1 MYTNSCESSLFLCH
15 QKSFMIQTDYSRQEN
30 SETDGLPIPQRI
42 WAVVAI
48 AFALCMSVLDIN
60 ISNVVL
66 PTLAHDFDTSPSVT
80 TWIVNGYQLAIVVSL
95 LSFSALGEVFGYR
108 KIFIYGVAFFCV
120 TSLMC
125 ALANSFWTLTV
136 ARVFQGFSASAITSV
151 NTALLRLIYPKS
163 QIGRGMG
170 INAMVIAISAAAG
183 PSVASGILSIA
194 SWHWLFAINL
204 PLGFIALMLG
214 MKHLPREEKVSKHKF
229 DTISAIANAITF
241 GLLIYTLDGFAH
253 HERYDYLILQLVALL
268 VVGTYYIRRQLG
280 QESPLLPL
288 DLLKIPIFRLSILTS
303 ICSFTAQMLAMISLP
318 FFLQNTL
325 GHNEVMTGLLLTP
338 WPLASLITAPIAGYL
353 VERIHPGILGSIG
366 MVIFGIGLYS
376 LSSLST
382 ESTVFSIIWR
392 LALCGAGFGI
402 FQTPNNSTIISSA
415 PTSRSGGASGMMG
428 MARLM
433 GQTLGTT
440 FVALLFSWVA
450 GGRSTAVCLI
460 IGSVFALV
468 AAVVSSLRLS
478 STSTLKQRKS

>member
-1 MYTNSCESSLFLCH
+1 
-15 QKSFMIQTDYSRQEN
+15 MIQT
-30 SETDGLPIPQRI
+30 LPQRTGAI
-42 WAVVAI
+42 VAI
-48 AFALCMSVLDIN
+48 AFALSMSVLDIN

-66 PTLAHDFDTSPSVT
+66 PTLAHDFGTSPSVT

-95 LSFSALGEVFGYR
+95 LSFSALGERIGYR
-108 KIFIYGVAFFCV
+108 KIFLSGVTLFCI
-120 TSLMC
+120 TSLIC
-125 ALANSFWTLTV
+125 ALSDSFWTLTA

-151 NTALLRLIYPKS
+151 NTALIRLIYPKE

-204 PLGFIALMLG
+204 PLGIVALILG
-214 MKHLPREEKVSKHKF
+214 SKYLPRQTELSKHKF

-253 HERYDYLILQLVALL
+253 HERYDYLIIQIVVLVI
-268 VVGTYYIRRQLG
+268 VGTYYVRRQLS

-288 DLLKIPIFRLSILTS
+288 DLLKIPIFRLSIITS

-325 GHNEVMTGLLLTP
+325 GHSEVMTGLLLTP
-338 WPLASLITAPIAGYL
+338 WPLATLITAPIAGYL
-353 VERIHPGILGSIG
+353 VERVHPGILGSIG

-382 ESTVFSIIWR
+382 DSSILSIIWR

-415 PTSRSGGASGMMG
+415 PTKRSGGASGMLG

-440 FVALLFSWVA
+440 FVALLFSWIA
-450 GGRSTAVCLI
+450 GGKSTAVCLI
-460 IGSVFALV
+460 TGSVFALI
-468 AAVVSSLRLS
+468 AAIVSSLRLS
-478 STSTLKQRKS
+478 ETSTLNSQSH

>member
-1 MYTNSCESSLFLCH
+1 
-15 QKSFMIQTDYSRQEN
+15 MIPEEN
-30 SETDGLPIPQRI
+30 NKEINETDGLPLPQRI
-42 WAVVAI
+42 WAIVAI
-48 AFALCMSVLDIN
+48 GFALCMSVLDIN

-66 PTLAHDFDTSPSVT
+66 PTLSHDFGTSPSVT

-95 LSFSALGEVFGYR
+95 LSFSSLGEIFGYR
-108 KIFIYGVAFFCV
+108 KIFIYGVGLFCI
-120 TSLMC
+120 TSLIC
-125 ALANSFWTLTV
+125 ALSDSFWTLTI

-151 NTALLRLIYPKS
+151 NTALLHLIYPKS

-204 PLGFIALMLG
+204 PLGAIALILG
-214 MKHLPREEKVSKHKF
+214 IKHLPRQEKVSKRKF
-229 DTISAIANAITF
+229 DTISAISNAVTF

-253 HERYDYLILQLVALL
+253 HERYDYLILQLIVLA
-268 VVGTYYIRRQLG
+268 VVGTYYVRRQLG

-288 DLLKIPIFRLSILTS
+288 DLLKIPIFRLSIITS

-325 GHNEVMTGLLLTP
+325 GHSEVMTGLLLTP
-338 WPLASLITAPIAGYL
+338 WPLASLITASIAGYL

-376 LSSLST
+376 LSSLDADST
-382 ESTVFSIIWR
+382 IIGIIWR
-392 LALCGAGFGI
+392 LALCGAGFGL

-415 PTSRSGGASGMMG
+415 PTKRSGGASGMMG

-450 GGRSTAVCLI
+450 TGKSTAVCLI
-460 IGSVFALV
+460 TGSVFAL
-468 AAVVSSLRLS
+468 AAAIVSSLRLS
-478 STSTLKQRKS
+478 EASTLKQNRN

>member
-1 MYTNSCESSLFLCH
+1 MVQYKN
-15 QKSFMIQTDYSRQEN
+15 IQAGN
-30 SETDGLPIPQRI
+30 ETDGLPLPRRI
-42 WAVVAI
+42 WAIVAI
-48 AFALCMSVLDIN
+48 GFALSMSVLDIN

-95 LSFSALGEVFGYR
+95 LSFSSLGEIWGYR
-108 KIFIYGVAFFCV
+108 KVFISGVILFCI
-120 TSLMC
+120 TSLIC
-125 ALANSFWTLTV
+125 ALSDSFWTLTT

-151 NTALLRLIYPKS
+151 NTALLRQIYPKS

-170 INAMVIAISAAAG
+170 INAMIIAISAAAG

-204 PLGFIALMLG
+204 PLGLVALTLG
-214 MKHLPREEKVSKHKF
+214 IKFLPRQEENRQRKF
-229 DTISAIANAITF
+229 DTISAVANAITF

-253 HERYDYLILQLVALL
+253 HERYDYLILQLIVLL
-268 VVGTYYIRRQLG
+268 VVGTYYVSRQLG
-280 QESPLLPL
+280 QEAPLLPL

-303 ICSFTAQMLAMISLP
+303 VCSFTAQMLAMISLP

-325 GHNEVMTGLLLTP
+325 GHSEVMTGLLLTP

-353 VERIHPGILGSIG
+353 VERIHPGILGSVG
-366 MVIFGIGLYS
+366 MVIFGIGLFS
-376 LSSLST
+376 LSSLDAAS
-382 ESTVFSIIWR
+382 SVISIVWR

-415 PTSRSGGASGMMG
+415 PPRRSGGASGMLG

-440 FVALLFSWVA
+440 FVALLFSWIA
-450 GGRSTAVCLI
+450 GGKSTEVCLI
-460 IGSVFALV
+460 TGSVFALI

-478 STSTLKQRKS
+478 ETSALQKKNS

>member
-1 MYTNSCESSLFLCH
+1 
-15 QKSFMIQTDYSRQEN
+15 MIHTDNKQET
-30 SETDGLPIPQRI
+30 EKTDGLPLPRRI
-42 WAVVAI
+42 WAIVAI
-48 AFALCMSVLDIN
+48 GFALSMSVLDIN

-66 PTLAHDFDTSPSVT
+66 PTLSHDFGTSPSVT

-95 LSFSALGEVFGYR
+95 LSFSSLGEIFGYR
-108 KIFIYGVAFFCV
+108 KIFLSGVGFFCI
-120 TSLMC
+120 TSLIC
-125 ALANSFWTLTV
+125 ALSDSFWTLTI

-170 INAMVIAISAAAG
+170 INAMVIAISAAAS

-204 PLGFIALMLG
+204 PLGFIALLLG
-214 MKHLPREEKVSKHKF
+214 AKHLPRQEETSKHKF
-229 DTISAIANAITF
+229 DTISAVTNAITF

-253 HERYDYLILQLVALL
+253 HERYDYLILQLVILA
-268 VVGTYYIRRQLG
+268 VVGTYYVRRQLG

-325 GHNEVMTGLLLTP
+325 GHSEVMTGLLLTP

-376 LSSLST
+376 LSGLDA
-382 ESTVFSIIWR
+382 ESSVTGIIWR

-415 PTSRSGGASGMMG
+415 PTRRSGGASGMMG

-450 GGRSTAVCLI
+450 GEGSTAVCLI
-460 IGSVFALV
+460 TGSVFALA

-478 STSTLKQRKS
+478 DASTLKAEKGR